1 MVQRAKSFHPWFLVS
16 KILLLILLQSSL
28 PSTLAKSYPSYFILP
43 SPRKNPPGIIRAI
56 SEETRRSLVS
66 DHAPVRTGK
75 RGFERALPFITSDSR
90 TTLLFHGVVAATGE
104 REQRERKRE
113 WAEEAAASLPFV
125 SDSLGAGIMCRR
137 KGGGRRKEGEREEC

>member
-1 MVQRAKSFHPWFLVS
+1 MVAREILSPLVS
-16 KILLLILLQSSL
+16 RFENSSPYFAPILSPLYPRKELPVLLYPPL
-28 PSTLAKSYPSYFILP
+28 PSKE
-43 SPRKNPPGIIRAI
+43 PPGIIRAI

-104 REQRERKRE
+104 REQREREKE